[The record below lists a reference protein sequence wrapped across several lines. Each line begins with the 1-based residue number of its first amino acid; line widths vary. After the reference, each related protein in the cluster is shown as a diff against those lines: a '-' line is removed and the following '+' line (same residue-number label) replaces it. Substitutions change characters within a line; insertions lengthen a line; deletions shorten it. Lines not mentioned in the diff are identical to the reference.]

1 MPFEFQYSLDIY
13 WAVGRLWFDT
23 PEEFRRYAQSV
34 VRYESTTAPVPTS
47 RRGVIFATAH
57 DFDDATQL
65 FMRQVAQ
72 PLRSARAARRP
83 PYGRGRNLSST
94 PAWATRPPNHHW
106 PRSCAA
112 ASAARPH
119 CW

>member
-1 MPFEFQYSLDIY
+1 
-13 WAVGRLWFDT
+13 
-23 PEEFRRYAQSV
+23 
-34 VRYESTTAPVPTS
+34 
-47 RRGVIFATAH
+47 
-57 DFDDATQL
+57 
-65 FMRQVAQ
+65 
-72 PLRSARAARRP
+72 
-83 PYGRGRNLSST
+83 LSST